1 MATHHF
7 GTSMP
12 LLGLGYDMAK
22 QENDGNALIVIELQF
37 KKLDMCYKRCTLE
50 CVYLDE
56 INNRDTHMLRRIYA
70 KKPQNLFKIDVKK
83 LEQYL
88 HNFQQS
94 SINWGKYYNGVNIR
108 RKARGKRER
117 ERKKVIS

>member
-1 MATHHF
+1 
-7 GTSMP
+7 MP